1 LKKTFLTL
9 LVIFA
14 LGTQLVSCG
23 GDSGSSSTSSCA
35 ETGLYACQT
44 GATEPLYTYQW
55 ALNAAQSF
63 FASYTPVS
71 DGTTD
76 LNVDAVHKQ
85 GIKGQGVNVLVLDDG
100 VEINHEDLKDNVN
113 PSMTWN
119 FQNNNTDPTP
129 TAINDAH
136 GTNVAGIIAAVQNGI
151 GVMGIA
157 PRVTLGAAGDARK
170 VNTAQEYAAF
180 GGAPW
185 SINAHVIN
193 YSIGRNPSDPL
204 SYTDAKAVGGQPW
217 VNLRSNKGLI
227 VVQSAGNQ
235 YYFAGDGS
243 NDDPIRR
250 CPGVSSVSG
259 ITQIVSCE
267 NPANEIDLLNP
278 MRLSIA
284 AANAKG
290 YRASYSSAG
299 SINWVT
305 GLGGATPSGNYGEAG
320 ETSIS
325 AGILGTA
332 GPTIYSTDITGCTLG
347 YARNYESSGSWQ
359 TQFRLGG
366 SAINVAKNADCN
378 YSHMNGTSAS
388 APTITGV
395 VALMLSANPNLT
407 WRDVRH
413 ILATTSKQMD
423 PDYGGR
429 EGRNKQISLVDYTFT
444 DSTSSALTDGASAT
458 RIDYGWQTNAAGYKF
473 SNWYGF
479 GLADATAAVAKAK
492 ATTTYMSAALTL
504 PAFIPV
510 SAMKNKSFTYSQV
523 TKLGEFTVT
532 GADKVDGMQLRL
544 NAGTK
549 DVGTSDDQDSDD
561 SSSTAS
567 DLCIG
572 SVGIYVQSPSGTV
585 SILAVPYNIYYLTDT
600 QLTTTNDYGLGTYA
614 FYGEAAAGS
623 WQVFTVSGT
632 PRSTCTTAGTS
643 SISVEYRIIPM
654 P

>member
-1 LKKTFLTL
+1 MIKTFLTL
-9 LVIFA
+9 FVIFA

-35 ETGLYACQT
+35 ETGPYACQT

-63 FASYTPVS
+63 FASYTLVS

-85 GIKGQGVNVLVLDDG
+85 GIKGQGVNVLVLDNG

-119 FQNNNTDPTP
+119 FQNNNSDPTP
-129 TAINDAH
+129 SGSSPDAH
-136 GTNVAGIIAAVQNGI
+136 GTNAAGIIAAVQNGI

-185 SINAHVIN
+185 SINAHIIN
-193 YSIGRNPSDPL
+193 FSLAGNPKVPP
-204 SYTDAKAVGGQPW
+204 SYTDAIAVGGQPW
-217 VNLRSNKGLI
+217 TNLRSNKGLI
-227 VVQSAGNQ
+227 VVQSAGNEYIKFRQ
-235 YYFAGDGS
+235 RDCRKVNNA
-243 NDDPIRR
+243 
-250 CPGVSSVSG
+250 
-259 ITQIVSCE
+259 TQIVSCE
-267 NPANEIDLLNP
+267 NPVNETDLLNP

-305 GLGGATPSGNYGEAG
+305 GLGGEYGSTGNYGEVG
-320 ETSIS
+320 S
-325 AGILGTA
+325 AA
-332 GPTIYSTDITGCTLG
+332 NEEGPRIYSTDLMGCERG
-347 YARNYESSGSWQ
+347 YSQNGLSADN
-359 TQFRLGG
+359 TVQFMIGG
-366 SAINVAKNADCN
+366 SPINMEKNPNCN
-378 YSHMNGTSAS
+378 FDQMNGTSAS

-395 VALMLSANPNLT
+395 VALMLSANPNLS

-423 PDYGGR
+423 PDYGSR
-429 EGRNKQISLVDYTFT
+429 DGRNKQINLVDYTFT
-444 DSTSSALTDGASAT
+444 DSTSTALTDGASAT
-458 RIDYGWQTNAAGYKF
+458 RVDYGWQTNAAGYKY

-510 SAMKNKSFTYSQV
+510 PAMENKSFTYGQV

-549 DVGTSDDQDSDD
+549 DAGTSDDQDSDD

-600 QLTTTNDYGLGTYA
+600 QLTTTNEYGLGTYA

-632 PRSTCTTAGTS
+632 PKETCTTAGTS

>member
-1 LKKTFLTL
+1 MIKTFLTL
-9 LVIFA
+9 FVIFA

-35 ETGLYACQT
+35 ETGPYACQT

-63 FASYTPVS
+63 FASYTLVS

-85 GIKGQGVNVLVLDDG
+85 GIKGQGVNVLVLDNG

-119 FQNNNTDPTP
+119 FQNNNSDPTP
-129 TAINDAH
+129 SGSSPDAH
-136 GTNVAGIIAAVQNGI
+136 GTNAAGIIAAVQNGI

-157 PRVTLGAAGDARK
+157 PRVTLGAAGDARIL
-170 VNTAQEYAAF
+170 NTAQEYAAF

-193 YSIGRNPSDPL
+193 FSIGRNPIPPL
-204 SYTDAKAVGGQPW
+204 SYTDAIAVGGQPW
-217 VNLRSNKGLI
+217 TNLRSNKGLI
-227 VVQSAGNQ
+227 VVQSAGNEYIKFRQ
-235 YYFAGDGS
+235 RDCRKV
-243 NDDPIRR
+243 NNT
-250 CPGVSSVSG
+250 
-259 ITQIVSCE
+259 TQIVSCE
-267 NPANEIDLLNP
+267 NPVNETDLLNP

-305 GLGGATPSGNYGEAG
+305 GLGGEYSSTGNYGEVG
-320 ETSIS
+320 S
-325 AGILGTA
+325 AA
-332 GPTIYSTDITGCTLG
+332 NEEGPQIYSTDLMGCERG
-347 YARNYESSGSWQ
+347 YSQNGLSADN
-359 TQFRLGG
+359 TVQFMIGG
-366 SAINVAKNADCN
+366 SPINMEKNPNCN
-378 YSHMNGTSAS
+378 FDQMNGTSAS

-395 VALMLSANPNLT
+395 VALMLSANPNLS

-423 PDYGGR
+423 PDYGSR
-429 EGRNKQISLVDYTFT
+429 DGRNKQINLVDYTFT
-444 DSTSSALTDGASAT
+444 DSTSTALTDGASAT
-458 RIDYGWQTNAAGYKF
+458 RVDYGWQTNAAGYKY

-510 SAMKNKSFTYSQV
+510 PAMENKSFTYGQV

-549 DVGTSDDQDSDD
+549 DAGTSDDQDSDD

-585 SILAVPYNIYYLTDT
+585 SILAVPYNIYYNTDT

-623 WQVFTVSGT
+623 WQVFTVSGK
-632 PRSTCTTAGTS
+632 PKETCTTAGTS

>member
-1 LKKTFLTL
+1 LAEVGLKKNFLTL
-9 LVIFA
+9 PVIFV

-35 ETGLYACQT
+35 ETGPYACQT

-63 FASYTPVS
+63 FASYSLVS

-119 FQNNNTDPTP
+119 FQNNNSDPTP
-129 TAINDAH
+129 SGSSPDAH
-136 GTNVAGIIAAVQNGI
+136 GTNAAGIIAAVQNGI

-157 PRVTLGAAGDARK
+157 PRVTLGAAGDARIL
-170 VNTAQEYAAF
+170 NTAQEYAAF

-193 YSIGRNPSDPL
+193 FSIGRNPIPPL
-204 SYTDAKAVGGQPW
+204 SYTDAIAVGGQPW
-217 VNLRSNKGLI
+217 TNLRSNKGLI
-227 VVQSAGNQ
+227 VVQSAGNEYIKFRQ
-235 YYFAGDGS
+235 RDCRKV
-243 NDDPIRR
+243 NNT
-250 CPGVSSVSG
+250 
-259 ITQIVSCE
+259 TQIVSCE
-267 NPANEIDLLNP
+267 NPVNETDLLNP

-305 GLGGATPSGNYGEAG
+305 GLGGEYSSTGNYGEVG
-320 ETSIS
+320 S
-325 AGILGTA
+325 AA
-332 GPTIYSTDITGCTLG
+332 NEEGPQIYSTDLMGCERG
-347 YARNYESSGSWQ
+347 YSQNGLSADN
-359 TQFRLGG
+359 TVQFMIGG
-366 SAINVAKNADCN
+366 SPINMEKNPNCN
-378 YSHMNGTSAS
+378 FDQMNGTSAS

-395 VALMLSANPNLT
+395 VALMLSANPNLS

-423 PDYGGR
+423 PDYGSR
-429 EGRNKQISLVDYTFT
+429 DGRNKQINLVDYTFT
-444 DSTSSALTDGASAT
+444 DSTSTALTDGASAT
-458 RIDYGWQTNAAGYKF
+458 RVDYGWQTNAAGYKY

-510 SAMKNKSFTYSQV
+510 PAMENKSFTYGQV

-549 DVGTSDDQDSDD
+549 DAGTSDDQDSDD

-572 SVGIYVQSPSGTV
+572 SVGMYVQSPSGTV
-585 SILAVPYNIYYLTDT
+585 SILAVPYNIYYNTDT

>member
-1 LKKTFLTL
+1 MKKNFLTL
-9 LVIFA
+9 PVIFV

-23 GDSGSSSTSSCA
+23 GDGGSSTSSCA
-35 ETGLYACQT
+35 ETGPYACQT

-63 FASYTPVS
+63 FASYSLVS

-129 TAINDAH
+129 TAIDDAH

-185 SINAHVIN
+185 SINAHIIN
-193 YSIGRNPSDPL
+193 FSLGGNPKVPP
-204 SYTDAKAVGGQPW
+204 SYTDAEAVGGQPW
-217 VNLRSNKGLI
+217 TNLRSNKGLI
-227 VVQSAGNQ
+227 VVQSAGNEYIKFRQ
-235 YYFAGDGS
+235 RDCRKV
-243 NDDPIRR
+243 NNT
-250 CPGVSSVSG
+250 
-259 ITQIVSCE
+259 TQIVSCE
-267 NPANEIDLLNP
+267 NPVNETDLLNP

-305 GLGGATPSGNYGEAG
+305 GLGGEGDSTGNYGEVG
-320 ETSIS
+320 S
-325 AGILGTA
+325 AA
-332 GPTIYSTDITGCTLG
+332 NEEGPQIYSTDLMGCERGDSKNGLSAVDT
-347 YARNYESSGSWQ
+347 A
-359 TQFRLGG
+359 QFMIGG
-366 SAINVAKNADCN
+366 SPINMEKNPNCN
-378 YSHMNGTSAS
+378 FDQMNGTSAS

-395 VALMLSANPNLT
+395 VALMLSANPNLS

-423 PDYGGR
+423 PDYGSR
-429 EGRNKQISLVDYTFT
+429 DGRNKQINLVDYTFT
-444 DSTSSALTDGASAT
+444 DSTSTALTDGASAT
-458 RIDYGWQTNAAGYKF
+458 RVDYGWQTNAAGYKY

-510 SAMKNKSFTYSQV
+510 PAMENKSFTYGQV

-549 DVGTSDDQDSDD
+549 DAGTSDDQDSDD

-585 SILAVPYNIYYLTDT
+585 SILAVPYNIYYNTDT
-600 QLTTTNDYGLGTYA
+600 QLTTTNEYGLGTYA

-623 WQVFTVSGT
+623 WQVFTVSGK
-632 PRSTCTTAGTS
+632 PKETCTTAGTS

>member
-1 LKKTFLTL
+1 MFL
-9 LVIFA
+9 V
-14 LGTQLVSCG
+14 GTQLVSCG

-35 ETGLYACQT
+35 ETGPYACQT

-63 FASYTPVS
+63 FASYSLVS

-100 VEINHEDLKDNVN
+100 VEINHEDLKDNIN

-129 TAINDAH
+129 SNPGDAH

-157 PRVTLGAAGDARK
+157 PRVTLGAAGDARIL
-170 VNTAQEYAAF
+170 NTAQEYTAF

-185 SINAHVIN
+185 SINAHIIN
-193 YSIGRNPSDPL
+193 YSIGRNPRDPL
-204 SYTDAKAVGGQPW
+204 SYEDTEAVGGQPW
-217 VNLRSNKGLI
+217 TNLRSNKGLI
-227 VVQSAGNQ
+227 VVQSAGNE
-235 YYFAGDGS
+235 YIYAGKNTED
-243 NDDPIRR
+243 NPLRLCR
-250 CPGVSSVSG
+250 KVNNT
-259 ITQIVSCE
+259 TQIVSCE
-267 NPANEIDLLNP
+267 NPVNETDLLNP

-305 GLGGATPSGNYGEAG
+305 GLGGEYGSTGNYGEAG
-320 ETSIS
+320 S
-325 AGILGTA
+325 AA
-332 GPTIYSTDITGCTLG
+332 NAEGPQIYSTDLMSCERG
-347 YARNYESSGSWQ
+347 YSQNGLSADD
-359 TQFRLGG
+359 TVQFMIGG
-366 SAINVAKNADCN
+366 SPINMEKNPNCN
-378 YSHMNGTSAS
+378 FDQMNGTSAS

-423 PDYGGR
+423 PDYGSR
-429 EGRNKQISLVDYTFT
+429 DGRNKQINLVGYTFT
-444 DSTSSALTDGASAT
+444 DSTSTALTDGASAT
-458 RIDYGWQTNAAGYKF
+458 RIDYGWQTNAAGYKY

-492 ATTTYMSAALTL
+492 ATTNYMSAALTL

-510 SAMKNKSFTYSQV
+510 PAMTNKSFTYGQV

-549 DVGTSDDQDSDD
+549 DAGTSDDQDSDD

-572 SVGIYVQSPSGTV
+572 SAGIYVQSPSGTV
-585 SILAVPYNIYYLTDT
+585 SILAVPYNIYYNTDN
-600 QLTTTNDYGLGTYA
+600 QLTTTDNYGLGTYA

-623 WQVFTVSGT
+623 WQVFTVSGK
-632 PRSTCTTAGTS
+632 PNDTCTTAGTS

>member
-1 LKKTFLTL
+1 MIKTFLTL
-9 LVIFA
+9 FVIFA

-35 ETGLYACQT
+35 ETGPYACQT

-63 FASYTPVS
+63 FASYSLVS

-129 TAINDAH
+129 TAIDDAH

-185 SINAHVIN
+185 SINAHIIN
-193 YSIGRNPSDPL
+193 FSLGGNPKVPP
-204 SYTDAKAVGGQPW
+204 SYTDAIAVGGQPW
-217 VNLRSNKGLI
+217 TNLRSNKGLI
-227 VVQSAGNQ
+227 VVQSAGNEYIKFRQ
-235 YYFAGDGS
+235 RDCRKV
-243 NDDPIRR
+243 NNT
-250 CPGVSSVSG
+250 
-259 ITQIVSCE
+259 TQIVSCE
-267 NPANEIDLLNP
+267 NPVNETDLLNP

-305 GLGGATPSGNYGEAG
+305 GLGGEYSSTGNYGEVG
-320 ETSIS
+320 S
-325 AGILGTA
+325 AA
-332 GPTIYSTDITGCTLG
+332 NEEGPQIYSTDLMGCERGDSKNGLSAVDT
-347 YARNYESSGSWQ
+347 A
-359 TQFRLGG
+359 QFMIGG
-366 SAINVAKNADCN
+366 SPINMEKNPNCN
-378 YSHMNGTSAS
+378 FDQMNGTSAS

-395 VALMLSANPNLT
+395 VALMLSANPNLS

-423 PDYGGR
+423 PDYGSR
-429 EGRNKQISLVDYTFT
+429 DGRNKQINLVDYTFT
-444 DSTSSALTDGASAT
+444 DSTSTALTDGASAT
-458 RIDYGWQTNAAGYKF
+458 RVDYGWQTNAAGYKY

-510 SAMKNKSFTYSQV
+510 PAMENKSFTYGQV

-549 DVGTSDDQDSDD
+549 DAGTSDDQDSDD

-572 SVGIYVQSPSGTV
+572 SVGMYVQSPSGTV
-585 SILAVPYNIYYLTDT
+585 SILAVPYNIYYNTDT
-600 QLTTTNDYGLGTYA
+600 QLTTTNEYGLGTYA

-623 WQVFTVSGT
+623 WQVFTVSGK
-632 PRSTCTTAGTS
+632 PKETCTTAGTS

>member
-1 LKKTFLTL
+1 MKKTILAS

-23 GDSGSSSTSSCA
+23 GDSGSSSTSSCS
-35 ETGLYACQT
+35 ETGPYACQT

-63 FASYTPVS
+63 FASYTLVS

-100 VEINHEDLKDNVN
+100 VEINHEDLKDNIN

-129 TAINDAH
+129 SNPGDAH

-157 PRVTLGAAGDARK
+157 PRVTLGAAGDARIL
-170 VNTAQEYAAF
+170 NTAQEYTAF

-185 SINAHVIN
+185 SINAHIIN
-193 YSIGRNPSDPL
+193 YSIGRNPRDPL
-204 SYTDAKAVGGQPW
+204 SYEDTEAVGGQPW
-217 VNLRSNKGLI
+217 TNLRSNKGLI
-227 VVQSAGNQ
+227 VVQSAGNE
-235 YYFAGDGS
+235 YIYAGKNTED
-243 NDDPIRR
+243 NPLRLCR
-250 CPGVSSVSG
+250 KVNNT
-259 ITQIVSCE
+259 TQIVSCE
-267 NPANEIDLLNP
+267 NPVNETDLLNP

-305 GLGGATPSGNYGEAG
+305 GLGGEYGSTGNYGEAG
-320 ETSIS
+320 S
-325 AGILGTA
+325 AA
-332 GPTIYSTDITGCTLG
+332 NAEGPQIYSTDLMSCERG
-347 YARNYESSGSWQ
+347 YSQNGLSADD
-359 TQFRLGG
+359 TVQFMIGG
-366 SAINVAKNADCN
+366 SPINMEKNPNCN
-378 YSHMNGTSAS
+378 FDQMNGTSSA

-423 PDYGGR
+423 PDYGSR
-429 EGRNKQISLVDYTFT
+429 DGRNKQINLVGYTFT
-444 DSTSSALTDGASAT
+444 DSTSTALTDGASAT
-458 RIDYGWQTNAAGYKF
+458 RIDYGWQTNAAGYKY

-492 ATTTYMSAALTL
+492 ATTNYMSAALTL

-510 SAMKNKSFTYSQV
+510 PAMTNKSFTYGQV

-549 DVGTSDDQDSDD
+549 DAGTSDDQDSDD

-572 SVGIYVQSPSGTV
+572 SAGIYVQSPSGTV
-585 SILAVPYNIYYLTDT
+585 SILAVPYNIYYNTDN
-600 QLTTTNDYGLGTYA
+600 QLTTTDNYGLGTYA

-623 WQVFTVSGT
+623 WQVFTVSGK
-632 PRSTCTTAGTS
+632 PKDTCTTAGTS

>member
-1 LKKTFLTL
+1 LAEDELIKTFLTL
-9 LVIFA
+9 FVIFA

-35 ETGLYACQT
+35 ETGPYACQT

-63 FASYTPVS
+63 FASYSLVS

-85 GIKGQGVNVLVLDDG
+85 GIKGQGVNVLVLDNG

-119 FQNNNTDPTP
+119 FQNNNSDPTP
-129 TAINDAH
+129 SGSSPDAH
-136 GTNVAGIIAAVQNGI
+136 GTNAAGIIAAVQNGI

-157 PRVTLGAAGDARK
+157 PRVTLGAAGDARIL
-170 VNTAQEYAAF
+170 NTAQEYAAF

-193 YSIGRNPSDPL
+193 SSIGRNPIPPL
-204 SYTDAKAVGGQPW
+204 SYTDAIAVGGQPW
-217 VNLRSNKGLI
+217 TNLRSNKGLI
-227 VVQSAGNQ
+227 VVQSAGNEYIKFRQ
-235 YYFAGDGS
+235 RDCRKV
-243 NDDPIRR
+243 NNT
-250 CPGVSSVSG
+250 
-259 ITQIVSCE
+259 TQIVSCE
-267 NPANEIDLLNP
+267 NPVNETDLLNP

-305 GLGGATPSGNYGEAG
+305 GLGGEYSSTGNYGEVG
-320 ETSIS
+320 S
-325 AGILGTA
+325 AA
-332 GPTIYSTDITGCTLG
+332 NEEGPQIYSTDLMGCERG
-347 YARNYESSGSWQ
+347 YSQNGLSADN
-359 TQFRLGG
+359 TVQFMIGG
-366 SAINVAKNADCN
+366 SPINMEKNPNCN
-378 YSHMNGTSAS
+378 FDQMNGTSAS

-395 VALMLSANPNLT
+395 VALMLSANPNLS

-423 PDYGGR
+423 PDYGSR
-429 EGRNKQISLVDYTFT
+429 DGRNKQINLVDYTFT
-444 DSTSSALTDGASAT
+444 DSTSTALTDGASAT
-458 RIDYGWQTNAAGYKF
+458 RVDYGWQTNAAGYKY

-510 SAMKNKSFTYSQV
+510 PAMENKSFTYGQV

-549 DVGTSDDQDSDD
+549 DAGTSDDQDSDD

-572 SVGIYVQSPSGTV
+572 SVGMYVQSPSGTV
-585 SILAVPYNIYYLTDT
+585 SILAVPYNIYYNTDT

-623 WQVFTVSGT
+623 WQVFTVSGK
-632 PRSTCTTAGTS
+632 PKETCTTAGTS

>member
-1 LKKTFLTL
+1 MIKTFLTL
-9 LVIFA
+9 FVIFA

-35 ETGLYACQT
+35 ETGPYACQT

-63 FASYTPVS
+63 FASYSLVS

-85 GIKGQGVNVLVLDDG
+85 GIKGQGVNVLVLDNG

-119 FQNNNTDPTP
+119 FQNNNSDPTP
-129 TAINDAH
+129 SGSSPDAH
-136 GTNVAGIIAAVQNGI
+136 GTNAAGIIAAVQNGI

-157 PRVTLGAAGDARK
+157 PRVTLGAAGDARIL
-170 VNTAQEYAAF
+170 NTAQEYAAF

-193 YSIGRNPSDPL
+193 FSIGRNPIPPL
-204 SYTDAKAVGGQPW
+204 SYTDAIAVGGQPW
-217 VNLRSNKGLI
+217 TNLRSNKGLI
-227 VVQSAGNQ
+227 VVQSAGNEYIKFRQ
-235 YYFAGDGS
+235 RDCRKV
-243 NDDPIRR
+243 NNT
-250 CPGVSSVSG
+250 
-259 ITQIVSCE
+259 TQIVSCE
-267 NPANEIDLLNP
+267 NPVNETDLLNP

-305 GLGGATPSGNYGEAG
+305 GLGGEYSSTGNYGEVG
-320 ETSIS
+320 S
-325 AGILGTA
+325 AA
-332 GPTIYSTDITGCTLG
+332 NEEGPQIYSTDLMGCERG
-347 YARNYESSGSWQ
+347 YSQNGLSADN
-359 TQFRLGG
+359 TVQFMIGG
-366 SAINVAKNADCN
+366 SPINMEKNPNCN
-378 YSHMNGTSAS
+378 FDQMNGTSAS

-395 VALMLSANPNLT
+395 VALMLSANPNLS

-423 PDYGGR
+423 PDYGSR
-429 EGRNKQISLVDYTFT
+429 DGRNKQINLVDYTFT
-444 DSTSSALTDGASAT
+444 DSTSTALTDGASAT
-458 RIDYGWQTNAAGYKF
+458 RVDYGWQTNAAGYKY

-510 SAMKNKSFTYSQV
+510 PAMENKSFTYGQV

-549 DVGTSDDQDSDD
+549 DAGTSDDQDSDD

-585 SILAVPYNIYYLTDT
+585 SILAVPYNIYYNTDT

-623 WQVFTVSGT
+623 WQVFTVSGK
-632 PRSTCTTAGTS
+632 PKETCTTAGTS

>member
-1 LKKTFLTL
+1 MIKTFLTL
-9 LVIFA
+9 FVIFA

-35 ETGLYACQT
+35 ETGPYACQT

-63 FASYTPVS
+63 FASYSLVS

-85 GIKGQGVNVLVLDDG
+85 GIKGQGVNVLVLDNG

-119 FQNNNTDPTP
+119 FQNNNSDPTP
-129 TAINDAH
+129 SGSSPDAH
-136 GTNVAGIIAAVQNGI
+136 GTNAAGIIAAVQNGI

-157 PRVTLGAAGDARK
+157 PRVTLGAAGDARIL
-170 VNTAQEYAAF
+170 NTAQEYAAF

-193 YSIGRNPSDPL
+193 FSIGRNPIPPL
-204 SYTDAKAVGGQPW
+204 SYTDAIAVGGQPW
-217 VNLRSNKGLI
+217 TNLRSNKGLI
-227 VVQSAGNQ
+227 VVQSAGNEYIKFRQ
-235 YYFAGDGS
+235 RDCRKV
-243 NDDPIRR
+243 NNT
-250 CPGVSSVSG
+250 
-259 ITQIVSCE
+259 TQIVSCE
-267 NPANEIDLLNP
+267 NPVNETDLLNP

-305 GLGGATPSGNYGEAG
+305 GLGGEYSSTGNYGEVG
-320 ETSIS
+320 S
-325 AGILGTA
+325 AA
-332 GPTIYSTDITGCTLG
+332 NEEGPQIYSTDLMGCERG
-347 YARNYESSGSWQ
+347 YSQNGLSADN
-359 TQFRLGG
+359 TVQFMIGG
-366 SAINVAKNADCN
+366 SPINMEKNPNCN
-378 YSHMNGTSAS
+378 FDQMNGTSAS

-423 PDYGGR
+423 PDYGSR
-429 EGRNKQISLVDYTFT
+429 DGRNKQINLVDYTFT
-444 DSTSSALTDGASAT
+444 DSTSTALTDGASAT
-458 RIDYGWQTNAAGYKF
+458 RVDYGWQTNAAGYKY

-510 SAMKNKSFTYSQV
+510 PAMENKSFTYGQV

-549 DVGTSDDQDSDD
+549 DAGTSDDQDSDD

-572 SVGIYVQSPSGTV
+572 SVGMYVQSPSGTV
-585 SILAVPYNIYYLTDT
+585 SILAVPYNIYYNTDT

-623 WQVFTVSGT
+623 WQVFTVSGK
-632 PRSTCTTAGTS
+632 PKETCTTAGTS

>member
-1 LKKTFLTL
+1 MIKTFLTL
-9 LVIFA
+9 FVIFA

-35 ETGLYACQT
+35 ETGPYACQT

-63 FASYTPVS
+63 FASYTLVS

-129 TAINDAH
+129 TAIDDAH

-185 SINAHVIN
+185 SINAHIIN
-193 YSIGRNPSDPL
+193 FSLAGNPKVPP
-204 SYTDAKAVGGQPW
+204 SYTDAIAVGGQPW
-217 VNLRSNKGLI
+217 TNLRSNKGLI
-227 VVQSAGNQ
+227 VVQSAGNEYIKFRQ
-235 YYFAGDGS
+235 RDCRKV
-243 NDDPIRR
+243 NNT
-250 CPGVSSVSG
+250 
-259 ITQIVSCE
+259 TQIVSCE
-267 NPANEIDLLNP
+267 NPVNETDLLNP

-305 GLGGATPSGNYGEAG
+305 GLGGEYSSTGNYGEVG
-320 ETSIS
+320 S
-325 AGILGTA
+325 AA
-332 GPTIYSTDITGCTLG
+332 NEEGPQIYSTDLMGCERG
-347 YARNYESSGSWQ
+347 YSQNGLSADN
-359 TQFRLGG
+359 TVQFMIGG
-366 SAINVAKNADCN
+366 SPINMEKNPNCN
-378 YSHMNGTSAS
+378 FDQMNGTSAS

-395 VALMLSANPNLT
+395 VALMLSANPNLS

-423 PDYGGR
+423 PDYGSR
-429 EGRNKQISLVDYTFT
+429 DGRNKQINLVDYTFT
-444 DSTSSALTDGASAT
+444 DSTSTALTDGASAT
-458 RIDYGWQTNAAGYKF
+458 RVDYGWQTNAAGYKY

-510 SAMKNKSFTYSQV
+510 PAMENKSFTYGQV

-549 DVGTSDDQDSDD
+549 DAGTSDDQDSDD

-600 QLTTTNDYGLGTYA
+600 QLTTTNEYGLGTYA

>member
-1 LKKTFLTL
+1 MKKNFLTL
-9 LVIFA
+9 PVIFV

-35 ETGLYACQT
+35 ETGPYACQT

-63 FASYTPVS
+63 FASYSLVS

-119 FQNNNTDPTP
+119 FQNNNSDPTP
-129 TAINDAH
+129 SGSSPDAH
-136 GTNVAGIIAAVQNGI
+136 GTNAAGIIAAVQNGI

-157 PRVTLGAAGDARK
+157 PRVTLGAAGDARIL
-170 VNTAQEYAAF
+170 NTAQEYAAF

-193 YSIGRNPSDPL
+193 FSIGRNPIPPL
-204 SYTDAKAVGGQPW
+204 SYTDAIAVGGQPW
-217 VNLRSNKGLI
+217 TNLRSNKGLI
-227 VVQSAGNQ
+227 VVQSAGNEYIKFRQ
-235 YYFAGDGS
+235 RDCRKV
-243 NDDPIRR
+243 NNT
-250 CPGVSSVSG
+250 
-259 ITQIVSCE
+259 TQIVSCE
-267 NPANEIDLLNP
+267 NPVNETDLLNP

-305 GLGGATPSGNYGEAG
+305 GLGGEYSSTGNYGEVG
-320 ETSIS
+320 S
-325 AGILGTA
+325 AA
-332 GPTIYSTDITGCTLG
+332 NEEGPQIYSTDLMGCERG
-347 YARNYESSGSWQ
+347 YSQNGLSADN
-359 TQFRLGG
+359 TVQFMIGG
-366 SAINVAKNADCN
+366 SPINMEKNPNCN
-378 YSHMNGTSAS
+378 FDQMNGTSAS

-395 VALMLSANPNLT
+395 VALMLSANPNLS

-423 PDYGGR
+423 PDYGSR
-429 EGRNKQISLVDYTFT
+429 DGRNKQINLVDYTFT
-444 DSTSSALTDGASAT
+444 DSTSTALTDGASAT
-458 RIDYGWQTNAAGYKF
+458 RVDYGWQTNAAGYKY

-510 SAMKNKSFTYSQV
+510 PAMENKSFTYGQV

-549 DVGTSDDQDSDD
+549 DAGTSDDQDSDD

-572 SVGIYVQSPSGTV
+572 SVGMYVQSPSGTV
-585 SILAVPYNIYYLTDT
+585 SILAVPYNIYYNTDT

>member
-1 LKKTFLTL
+1 MIKTFLTL
-9 LVIFA
+9 FVIFA

-35 ETGLYACQT
+35 ETGPYACQT

-63 FASYTPVS
+63 FASYTLVS

-76 LNVDAVHKQ
+76 LNVEAVHKQ
-85 GIKGQGVNVLVLDDG
+85 GIKGQGVNVLVLDNG

-119 FQNNNTDPTP
+119 FQNNNSDPTP
-129 TAINDAH
+129 SGSSPDAH
-136 GTNVAGIIAAVQNGI
+136 GTNAAGIIAAVQNGI

-157 PRVTLGAAGDARK
+157 PRVTLGAAGDARIL
-170 VNTAQEYAAF
+170 NTAQEYAAF

-193 YSIGRNPSDPL
+193 SSIGRNPIPPL
-204 SYTDAKAVGGQPW
+204 SYTDAIAVGGQPW
-217 VNLRSNKGLI
+217 TNLRSNKGLI
-227 VVQSAGNQ
+227 VVQSAGNEYIKFRQ
-235 YYFAGDGS
+235 RDCRKV
-243 NDDPIRR
+243 NNT
-250 CPGVSSVSG
+250 
-259 ITQIVSCE
+259 TQIVSCE
-267 NPANEIDLLNP
+267 NPVNETDLLNP

-305 GLGGATPSGNYGEAG
+305 GLGGEYSSTGNYGEVG
-320 ETSIS
+320 S
-325 AGILGTA
+325 AA
-332 GPTIYSTDITGCTLG
+332 NEEGPQIYSTDLMGCERG
-347 YARNYESSGSWQ
+347 YSQNGLSADN
-359 TQFRLGG
+359 TVQFMIGG
-366 SAINVAKNADCN
+366 SPINMEKNPNCN
-378 YSHMNGTSAS
+378 FDQMNGTSAS

-395 VALMLSANPNLT
+395 VALMLSANPNLS

-423 PDYGGR
+423 PDYGSR
-429 EGRNKQISLVDYTFT
+429 DGRNKQINLVDYTFT
-444 DSTSSALTDGASAT
+444 DSTSTALTDGASAT
-458 RIDYGWQTNAAGYKF
+458 RVDYGWQTNAAGYKY

-510 SAMKNKSFTYSQV
+510 PAMENKSFTYGQV

-549 DVGTSDDQDSDD
+549 DAGTSDDQDSDD

-585 SILAVPYNIYYLTDT
+585 SILAVPYNIYYNTDT

-623 WQVFTVSGT
+623 WQVFTVSGK
-632 PRSTCTTAGTS
+632 PKETCTTAGTS

>member
-1 LKKTFLTL
+1 MIKTFLTL
-9 LVIFA
+9 FVIFA

-35 ETGLYACQT
+35 ETGPYACQT

-63 FASYTPVS
+63 FASYSLVS

-85 GIKGQGVNVLVLDDG
+85 GIKGQGVNVLVLDNG

-119 FQNNNTDPTP
+119 FQNNNSDPTP
-129 TAINDAH
+129 SGSSPDAH
-136 GTNVAGIIAAVQNGI
+136 GTNAAGIIAAVQNGI

-157 PRVTLGAAGDARK
+157 PRVTLGAAGDARIL
-170 VNTAQEYAAF
+170 NTAQEYAAF

-193 YSIGRNPSDPL
+193 SSIGRNPIPPL
-204 SYTDAKAVGGQPW
+204 SYTDAIAVGGQPW
-217 VNLRSNKGLI
+217 TNLRSNKGLI
-227 VVQSAGNQ
+227 VVQSAGNEYIKFRQ
-235 YYFAGDGS
+235 RDCRKV
-243 NDDPIRR
+243 NNT
-250 CPGVSSVSG
+250 
-259 ITQIVSCE
+259 TQIVSCE
-267 NPANEIDLLNP
+267 NPVNETDLLNP

-305 GLGGATPSGNYGEAG
+305 GLGGEYSSTGNYGEVG
-320 ETSIS
+320 S
-325 AGILGTA
+325 AA
-332 GPTIYSTDITGCTLG
+332 NEEGPQIYSTDLMGCERG
-347 YARNYESSGSWQ
+347 YSQNGLSADN
-359 TQFRLGG
+359 TVQFMIGG
-366 SAINVAKNADCN
+366 SPINMEKNPNCN
-378 YSHMNGTSAS
+378 FDQMNGTSAS

-423 PDYGGR
+423 PDYGSR
-429 EGRNKQISLVDYTFT
+429 DGRNKQINLVDYTFT
-444 DSTSSALTDGASAT
+444 DSTSTALTDGASAT
-458 RIDYGWQTNAAGYKF
+458 RVDYGWQTNAAGYKY

-510 SAMKNKSFTYSQV
+510 PAMENKSFTYGQV

-549 DVGTSDDQDSDD
+549 DAGTSDDQDSDD

-585 SILAVPYNIYYLTDT
+585 SILAVPYNIYYNTDT

-623 WQVFTVSGT
+623 WQVFTVSGK
-632 PRSTCTTAGTS
+632 PKETCTTAGTS

>member
-1 LKKTFLTL
+1 MIKTFLTL
-9 LVIFA
+9 FVIFA

-35 ETGLYACQT
+35 ETGPYACQT

-63 FASYTPVS
+63 FASYSLVS

-129 TAINDAH
+129 TAIDDAH

-185 SINAHVIN
+185 SINAHIIN
-193 YSIGRNPSDPL
+193 FSLGGNPKVPP
-204 SYTDAKAVGGQPW
+204 SYTDAIAVGGQPW
-217 VNLRSNKGLI
+217 TNLRSNKGLI
-227 VVQSAGNQ
+227 VVQSAGNEYIKFRQ
-235 YYFAGDGS
+235 RDCRKV
-243 NDDPIRR
+243 NNT
-250 CPGVSSVSG
+250 
-259 ITQIVSCE
+259 TQIVSCE
-267 NPANEIDLLNP
+267 NPVNETDLLNP

-305 GLGGATPSGNYGEAG
+305 GLGGEYSSTGNYGEVG
-320 ETSIS
+320 S
-325 AGILGTA
+325 AA
-332 GPTIYSTDITGCTLG
+332 NEEGPQIYSTDLMGCERGDSKNGLSAVDT
-347 YARNYESSGSWQ
+347 A
-359 TQFRLGG
+359 QFMIGG
-366 SAINVAKNADCN
+366 SPINMEKNPNCN
-378 YSHMNGTSAS
+378 FDQMNGTSAS

-395 VALMLSANPNLT
+395 VALMLSANPNLS

-423 PDYGGR
+423 PDYGSR
-429 EGRNKQISLVDYTFT
+429 DGRNKQINLVDYTFT
-444 DSTSSALTDGASAT
+444 DSTSTALTDGASAT
-458 RIDYGWQTNAAGYKF
+458 RVDYGWQTNAAGYKY

-510 SAMKNKSFTYSQV
+510 PAMENKSFTYGQV

-549 DVGTSDDQDSDD
+549 DAGTSDDQDSDD

-585 SILAVPYNIYYLTDT
+585 SILAVPYNIYYNTDT

-623 WQVFTVSGT
+623 WQVFTVSGK
-632 PRSTCTTAGTS
+632 PKETCTTAGTS

>member
-1 LKKTFLTL
+1 MIKTFLTL
-9 LVIFA
+9 FVIFA

-35 ETGLYACQT
+35 ETGPYACQT

-63 FASYTPVS
+63 FASYSLVS

-85 GIKGQGVNVLVLDDG
+85 GIKGQGVNVLVLDNG

-119 FQNNNTDPTP
+119 FQNNNSDPTP
-129 TAINDAH
+129 SGSSPDAH
-136 GTNVAGIIAAVQNGI
+136 GTNAAGIIAAVQNGI

-157 PRVTLGAAGDARK
+157 PRVTLGAAGDARIL
-170 VNTAQEYAAF
+170 NTAQEYAAF

-193 YSIGRNPSDPL
+193 SSIGRNPIPPL
-204 SYTDAKAVGGQPW
+204 SYTDAIAVGGQPW
-217 VNLRSNKGLI
+217 TNLRSNKGLI
-227 VVQSAGNQ
+227 VVQSAGNEYIKFRQ
-235 YYFAGDGS
+235 RDCRKV
-243 NDDPIRR
+243 NNT
-250 CPGVSSVSG
+250 
-259 ITQIVSCE
+259 TQIVSCE
-267 NPANEIDLLNP
+267 NPVNETDLLNP

-305 GLGGATPSGNYGEAG
+305 GLGGEYSSTGNYGEVG
-320 ETSIS
+320 S
-325 AGILGTA
+325 AA
-332 GPTIYSTDITGCTLG
+332 NEEGPQIYSTDLMGCERG
-347 YARNYESSGSWQ
+347 YSQNGLSADN
-359 TQFRLGG
+359 TVQFMIGG
-366 SAINVAKNADCN
+366 SPINMEKNPNCN
-378 YSHMNGTSAS
+378 FDQMNGTSAS

-395 VALMLSANPNLT
+395 VALMLSANPNLS

-423 PDYGGR
+423 PDYGSR
-429 EGRNKQISLVDYTFT
+429 DGRNKQINLVDYTFT
-444 DSTSSALTDGASAT
+444 DSTSTALTDGASAT
-458 RIDYGWQTNAAGYKF
+458 RVDYGWQTNAAGYKY

-510 SAMKNKSFTYSQV
+510 PAMENKSFTYGQV

-549 DVGTSDDQDSDD
+549 DAGTSDDQDSDD

-572 SVGIYVQSPSGTV
+572 SVGMYVQSPSGTV
-585 SILAVPYNIYYLTDT
+585 SILAVPYNIYYNTDT

-623 WQVFTVSGT
+623 WQVFTVSGK
-632 PRSTCTTAGTS
+632 PKETCTTAGTS

>member
-1 LKKTFLTL
+1 MIKTFLTL
-9 LVIFA
+9 FVIFA

-35 ETGLYACQT
+35 ETGPYACQT

-63 FASYTPVS
+63 FASYTLVS

-76 LNVDAVHKQ
+76 LNVEAVHKQ

-129 TAINDAH
+129 TAIDDAH

-157 PRVTLGAAGDARK
+157 PRVTLGAAGDARIL
-170 VNTAQEYAAF
+170 NTAQEYAAF

-193 YSIGRNPSDPL
+193 SSIGRNPIPPL
-204 SYTDAKAVGGQPW
+204 SYTDAIAVGGQPW
-217 VNLRSNKGLI
+217 TNLRSNKGLI
-227 VVQSAGNQ
+227 VVQSAGNEYIKFRQ
-235 YYFAGDGS
+235 RDCRKV
-243 NDDPIRR
+243 NNT
-250 CPGVSSVSG
+250 
-259 ITQIVSCE
+259 TQIVSCE
-267 NPANEIDLLNP
+267 NPVNETDLLNP

-305 GLGGATPSGNYGEAG
+305 GLGGEYSSTGNYGEVG
-320 ETSIS
+320 S
-325 AGILGTA
+325 AA
-332 GPTIYSTDITGCTLG
+332 NEEGPQIYSTDLMGCERG
-347 YARNYESSGSWQ
+347 YSQNGLSADN
-359 TQFRLGG
+359 TVQFMIGG
-366 SAINVAKNADCN
+366 SPINMEKNPNCN
-378 YSHMNGTSAS
+378 FDQMNGTSAS

-395 VALMLSANPNLT
+395 VALMLSANPNLS

-423 PDYGGR
+423 PDYGSR
-429 EGRNKQISLVDYTFT
+429 DGRNKQINLVDYTFT
-444 DSTSSALTDGASAT
+444 DSTSTALTDGASAT
-458 RIDYGWQTNAAGYKF
+458 RVDYGWQTNAAGYKY

-510 SAMKNKSFTYSQV
+510 PAMENKSFTYGQV

-549 DVGTSDDQDSDD
+549 DAGTSDDQDSDD

-572 SVGIYVQSPSGTV
+572 SVGMYVQSPSGTV
-585 SILAVPYNIYYLTDT
+585 SILAVPYNIYYNTDT

-623 WQVFTVSGT
+623 WQVFTVSGK
-632 PRSTCTTAGTS
+632 PKETCTTAGTS

>member
-1 LKKTFLTL
+1 MIKTFLTL
-9 LVIFA
+9 FVIFA

-35 ETGLYACQT
+35 ETGPYACQT

-63 FASYTPVS
+63 FASYTLVS

-76 LNVDAVHKQ
+76 LNVEAVHKQ

-129 TAINDAH
+129 TAIDDAH

-157 PRVTLGAAGDARK
+157 PRVTLGAAGDARIL
-170 VNTAQEYAAF
+170 NTAQEYAAF

-193 YSIGRNPSDPL
+193 SSIGRNPIPPL
-204 SYTDAKAVGGQPW
+204 SYTDAIAVGGQPW
-217 VNLRSNKGLI
+217 TNLRSNKGLI
-227 VVQSAGNQ
+227 VVQSAGNEYIKFRQ
-235 YYFAGDGS
+235 RDCRKV
-243 NDDPIRR
+243 NNT
-250 CPGVSSVSG
+250 
-259 ITQIVSCE
+259 TQIVSCE
-267 NPANEIDLLNP
+267 NPVNETDLLNP

-305 GLGGATPSGNYGEAG
+305 GLGGEYGSTGNYGEVG
-320 ETSIS
+320 S
-325 AGILGTA
+325 AA
-332 GPTIYSTDITGCTLG
+332 NEEGPRIYSTDLMGCERG
-347 YARNYESSGSWQ
+347 YSQNGLSADN
-359 TQFRLGG
+359 TVQFMIGG
-366 SAINVAKNADCN
+366 SPINMEKNPNCN
-378 YSHMNGTSAS
+378 FDQMNGTSAS

-395 VALMLSANPNLT
+395 VALMLSANPNLS

-423 PDYGGR
+423 PDYGSR
-429 EGRNKQISLVDYTFT
+429 DGRNKQINLVDYTFT
-444 DSTSSALTDGASAT
+444 DSTSTALTDGASAT
-458 RIDYGWQTNAAGYKF
+458 RVDYGWQTNAAGYKY

-510 SAMKNKSFTYSQV
+510 PAMENKSFTYGQV

-549 DVGTSDDQDSDD
+549 DAGTSDDQDSDD

-572 SVGIYVQSPSGTV
+572 SVGMYVQSPSGTV
-585 SILAVPYNIYYLTDT
+585 SILAVPYNIYYNTDT

-623 WQVFTVSGT
+623 WQVFTVSGK
-632 PRSTCTTAGTS
+632 PKETCTTAGTS

>member
-76 LNVDAVHKQ
+76 LNVDTVHKQ

-129 TAINDAH
+129 SNPQDAH

-151 GVMGIA
+151 GVMGVA
-157 PRVTLGAAGDARK
+157 PRVTLGAAGKMDKELNA
-170 VNTAQEYAAF
+170 AQQYAAF

-185 SINAHVIN
+185 SINAHIIN
-193 YSIGRNPSDPL
+193 YSLGDNPKKPV
-204 SYTDAKAVGGQPW
+204 SYENAEAVGGQPW
-217 VNLRSNKGLI
+217 TNLRSNKGLI
-227 VVQSAGNQ
+227 VVQSAGNE
-235 YYFAGDGS
+235 YIYVDDEDGT
-243 NDDPIRR
+243 PVRT
-250 CPGVSSVSG
+250 CPKVNTT
-259 ITQIVSCE
+259 TQIVSCE
-267 NPANEIDLLNP
+267 NPANDTDLLNP

-305 GLGGATPSGNYGEAG
+305 GLGGEYVSTGNYGEAG
-320 ETSIS
+320 S
-325 AGILGTA
+325 AA
-332 GPTIYSTDITGCTLG
+332 NAEGPQIYSTDLMGCDRG
-347 YARNYESSGSWQ
+347 YSMNGLSAVDKV
-359 TQFRLGG
+359 QFMIGG
-366 SAINVAKNADCN
+366 SPINMEKNPNCN
-378 YSHMNGTSAS
+378 FDQMNGTSSS

-413 ILATTSKQMD
+413 ILATTSKQID
-423 PDYGGR
+423 PGYGSR
-429 EGRNKQISLVDYTFT
+429 DGRNKQISLADYTFT
-444 DSTSSALTDGASAT
+444 DSTSTALTDGASAT
-458 RIDYGWQTNAAGYKF
+458 RIDYGWQINAAGYKY

-492 ATTTYMSAALTL
+492 ATTNYMSAALTL

-510 SAMKNKSFTYSQV
+510 PAMKNKSFTYGQV

-532 GADKVDGMQLRL
+532 GADKVDGIQLRL

-549 DVGTSDDQDSDD
+549 DAGTSDDQDSDD

-585 SILAVPYNIYYLTDT
+585 SILAVPYNIYYYTDI

-632 PRSTCTTAGTS
+632 PKATCTTAGSS

>member
-1 LKKTFLTL
+1 M
-9 LVIFA
+9 
-14 LGTQLVSCG
+14 
-23 GDSGSSSTSSCA
+23 
-35 ETGLYACQT
+35 
-44 GATEPLYTYQW
+44 
-55 ALNAAQSF
+55 
-63 FASYTPVS
+63 
-71 DGTTD
+71 
-76 LNVDAVHKQ
+76 HKQ
-85 GIKGQGVNVLVLDDG
+85 GIKGQGVNVLVLDNG

-119 FQNNNTDPTP
+119 FQNNNSDPTP
-129 TAINDAH
+129 SGSSPDAH
-136 GTNVAGIIAAVQNGI
+136 GTNAAGIIAAVQNGI

-185 SINAHVIN
+185 SINAHIIN
-193 YSIGRNPSDPL
+193 FSLGGNPKVPP
-204 SYTDAKAVGGQPW
+204 SYTDAEAVGGQPW
-217 VNLRSNKGLI
+217 TNLRSNKGLI
-227 VVQSAGNQ
+227 VVQSAGNEYIKFRQ
-235 YYFAGDGS
+235 RDCRKV
-243 NDDPIRR
+243 NNT
-250 CPGVSSVSG
+250 
-259 ITQIVSCE
+259 TQIVSCE
-267 NPANEIDLLNP
+267 NPVNETDLLNP

-305 GLGGATPSGNYGEAG
+305 GLGGECDSTGNYGEAG
-320 ETSIS
+320 S
-325 AGILGTA
+325 AA
-332 GPTIYSTDITGCTLG
+332 NEEGPQIYSTDLMGCERGDSKNGLSAVDT
-347 YARNYESSGSWQ
+347 A
-359 TQFRLGG
+359 QFMIGG
-366 SAINVAKNADCN
+366 SPINMEKNPNCN
-378 YSHMNGTSAS
+378 FDQMNGTSAS

-395 VALMLSANPNLT
+395 VALMLSANPNLS

-423 PDYGGR
+423 PDYGSR
-429 EGRNKQISLVDYTFT
+429 DGRNKQINLVDYTFT
-444 DSTSSALTDGASAT
+444 DSTSTALTDGASAT
-458 RIDYGWQTNAAGYKF
+458 RVDYGWQTNAAGYKY

-510 SAMKNKSFTYSQV
+510 PAMENKSFTYGQV

-549 DVGTSDDQDSDD
+549 DAGTSDDQDSDD

-585 SILAVPYNIYYLTDT
+585 SILAVPYNIYYNTDT

-623 WQVFTVSGT
+623 WQVFTVSGK
-632 PRSTCTTAGTS
+632 PKETCTTAGTS

>member
-1 LKKTFLTL
+1 MIKTFLTL
-9 LVIFA
+9 FVIFA

-35 ETGLYACQT
+35 ETGPYACQT

-63 FASYTPVS
+63 FASYTLVS

-85 GIKGQGVNVLVLDDG
+85 GIKGQGVNVLVLDNG

-119 FQNNNTDPTP
+119 FQNNNSDPTP
-129 TAINDAH
+129 SGSSPDAH
-136 GTNVAGIIAAVQNGI
+136 GTNAAGIIAAVQNGI

-157 PRVTLGAAGDARK
+157 PRVTLGAAGDARIL
-170 VNTAQEYAAF
+170 NTAQEYAAF

-193 YSIGRNPSDPL
+193 SSIGRNPIPPL
-204 SYTDAKAVGGQPW
+204 SYTDAIAVGGQPW
-217 VNLRSNKGLI
+217 TNLRSNKGLI
-227 VVQSAGNQ
+227 VVQSAGNEYIKFRQ
-235 YYFAGDGS
+235 RDCRKV
-243 NDDPIRR
+243 NNT
-250 CPGVSSVSG
+250 
-259 ITQIVSCE
+259 TQIVSCE
-267 NPANEIDLLNP
+267 NPVNETDLLNP

-305 GLGGATPSGNYGEAG
+305 GLGGEYSSTGNYGEVG
-320 ETSIS
+320 S
-325 AGILGTA
+325 AA
-332 GPTIYSTDITGCTLG
+332 NEEGPQIYSTDLMGCERG
-347 YARNYESSGSWQ
+347 YSQNGLSADN
-359 TQFRLGG
+359 TVQFMIGG
-366 SAINVAKNADCN
+366 SPINMEKNPNCN
-378 YSHMNGTSAS
+378 FDQMNGTSAS

-395 VALMLSANPNLT
+395 VALMLSANPNLS

-423 PDYGGR
+423 PDYGSR
-429 EGRNKQISLVDYTFT
+429 DGRNKQINLVDYTFT
-444 DSTSSALTDGASAT
+444 DSTSTALTDGASAT
-458 RIDYGWQTNAAGYKF
+458 RVDYGWQTNAAGYKY

-510 SAMKNKSFTYSQV
+510 PAMENKSFTYGQV

-549 DVGTSDDQDSDD
+549 DAGTSDDQDSDD

-572 SVGIYVQSPSGTV
+572 SVGMYVQSPSGTV
-585 SILAVPYNIYYLTDT
+585 SILAVPYNIYYNTDT

-623 WQVFTVSGT
+623 WQVFTVSGK
-632 PRSTCTTAGTS
+632 PKETCTTAGTS

>member
-1 LKKTFLTL
+1 MKKNFLTL
-9 LVIFA
+9 PVIFV

-23 GDSGSSSTSSCA
+23 GDGGSSTSSCA
-35 ETGLYACQT
+35 ETGPYACQT

-63 FASYTPVS
+63 FASYSLVS

-129 TAINDAH
+129 TAIDDAH

-185 SINAHVIN
+185 SINAHIIN
-193 YSIGRNPSDPL
+193 FSLGGNPKVPP
-204 SYTDAKAVGGQPW
+204 SYTDAIAVGGQPW
-217 VNLRSNKGLI
+217 TNLRSNKGLI
-227 VVQSAGNQ
+227 VVQSAGNEYIKFRQ
-235 YYFAGDGS
+235 RDCRKVS
-243 NDDPIRR
+243 NT
-250 CPGVSSVSG
+250 
-259 ITQIVSCE
+259 TQIVSCE
-267 NPANEIDLLNP
+267 NPVNETDLLNP

-305 GLGGATPSGNYGEAG
+305 GLGGEYSSTGNYGEVG
-320 ETSIS
+320 S
-325 AGILGTA
+325 AA
-332 GPTIYSTDITGCTLG
+332 NEEGPQIYSTDLMGCERGDSKNGLSAVDT
-347 YARNYESSGSWQ
+347 A
-359 TQFRLGG
+359 QFMIGG
-366 SAINVAKNADCN
+366 SPINMEKNPNCN
-378 YSHMNGTSAS
+378 FDQMNGTSAS

-395 VALMLSANPNLT
+395 VALMLSANPNLS

-423 PDYGGR
+423 PDYGSR
-429 EGRNKQISLVDYTFT
+429 DGRNKQINLVDYTFT
-444 DSTSSALTDGASAT
+444 DSTSTALTDGASAT
-458 RIDYGWQTNAAGYKF
+458 RVDYGWQTNAAGYKY

-510 SAMKNKSFTYSQV
+510 PAMENKSFTYGQV

-549 DVGTSDDQDSDD
+549 DAGTSDDQDSDD

-585 SILAVPYNIYYLTDT
+585 SILAVPYNIYYNTDT
-600 QLTTTNDYGLGTYA
+600 QLTTTNEYGLGTYA

-623 WQVFTVSGT
+623 WQVFTVSGK
-632 PRSTCTTAGTS
+632 PKETCTTAGTS

>member
-1 LKKTFLTL
+1 MIKTFLTL
-9 LVIFA
+9 FVIFA

-35 ETGLYACQT
+35 ETGPYACQT

-63 FASYTPVS
+63 FACYTLVS

-76 LNVDAVHKQ
+76 LNVEAVHKQ

-129 TAINDAH
+129 TAIDDAH

-185 SINAHVIN
+185 SINAHIIN
-193 YSIGRNPSDPL
+193 FSLAGNPKVPP
-204 SYTDAKAVGGQPW
+204 SYTDAIAVGGQPW
-217 VNLRSNKGLI
+217 TNLRSNKGLI
-227 VVQSAGNQ
+227 VVQSAGNEYIKFRQ
-235 YYFAGDGS
+235 RDCRKV
-243 NDDPIRR
+243 NNT
-250 CPGVSSVSG
+250 
-259 ITQIVSCE
+259 TQIVSCE
-267 NPANEIDLLNP
+267 NPVNETDLLNP

-305 GLGGATPSGNYGEAG
+305 GLGGEYSSTGNYGEVG
-320 ETSIS
+320 S
-325 AGILGTA
+325 AA
-332 GPTIYSTDITGCTLG
+332 NEEGPQIYSTDLMGCERG
-347 YARNYESSGSWQ
+347 YSQNGLSADN
-359 TQFRLGG
+359 TVQFMIGG
-366 SAINVAKNADCN
+366 SPINMEKNPNCN
-378 YSHMNGTSAS
+378 FDQMNGTSAS

-395 VALMLSANPNLT
+395 VALMLSANPNLS

-423 PDYGGR
+423 PDYGSR
-429 EGRNKQISLVDYTFT
+429 DGRNKQINLVDYTFT
-444 DSTSSALTDGASAT
+444 DSTSTALTDGASAT
-458 RIDYGWQTNAAGYKF
+458 RVDYGWQTNAAGYKY

-510 SAMKNKSFTYSQV
+510 PAMENKSFTYGQV

-549 DVGTSDDQDSDD
+549 DAGTSDDQDSDD

-572 SVGIYVQSPSGTV
+572 SVGMYVQSPSGTV
-585 SILAVPYNIYYLTDT
+585 SILAVPYNIYYNTDT

-623 WQVFTVSGT
+623 WQVFTVSGK
-632 PRSTCTTAGTS
+632 PKETCTTAGTS

>member
-1 LKKTFLTL
+1 MIKTFLTL
-9 LVIFA
+9 FVIFA

-35 ETGLYACQT
+35 ETGPYACQT

-63 FASYTPVS
+63 FASYSLVS

-85 GIKGQGVNVLVLDDG
+85 GIKGQGVNVLVLDNG

-119 FQNNNTDPTP
+119 FQNNNSDPTP
-129 TAINDAH
+129 SGSSPDAH
-136 GTNVAGIIAAVQNGI
+136 GTNAAGIIAAVQNGI

-157 PRVTLGAAGDARK
+157 PRVTLGAAGDARIL
-170 VNTAQEYAAF
+170 NTAQEYAAF

-193 YSIGRNPSDPL
+193 SSIGRNPIPPL
-204 SYTDAKAVGGQPW
+204 SYTDAIAVGGQPW
-217 VNLRSNKGLI
+217 TNLRSNKGLI
-227 VVQSAGNQ
+227 VVQSAGNEYIKFRQ
-235 YYFAGDGS
+235 RDCRKV
-243 NDDPIRR
+243 NNT
-250 CPGVSSVSG
+250 
-259 ITQIVSCE
+259 TQIVSCE
-267 NPANEIDLLNP
+267 NPVNETDLLNP

-305 GLGGATPSGNYGEAG
+305 GLGGEYSSTGNYGEVG
-320 ETSIS
+320 S
-325 AGILGTA
+325 AA
-332 GPTIYSTDITGCTLG
+332 NEEGPQIYSTDLMGCERG
-347 YARNYESSGSWQ
+347 YSQNGLSADN
-359 TQFRLGG
+359 TVQFMIGG
-366 SAINVAKNADCN
+366 SPINMEKNPNCN
-378 YSHMNGTSAS
+378 FDQMNGTSAS

-395 VALMLSANPNLT
+395 VALMLSANPNLS

-423 PDYGGR
+423 PDYGSR
-429 EGRNKQISLVDYTFT
+429 EGRNKQISLADYTFT
-444 DSTSSALTDGASAT
+444 DSTSTALTDGASAT
-458 RIDYGWQTNAAGYKF
+458 RVDYGWQTNAAGYKY

-510 SAMKNKSFTYSQV
+510 PAMENKSFTYGQV

-549 DVGTSDDQDSDD
+549 DAGTSDDQDSDD

-585 SILAVPYNIYYLTDT
+585 SILAVPYNIYYNTDT

-623 WQVFTVSGT
+623 WQVFTVSGK
-632 PRSTCTTAGTS
+632 PKETCTTAGTS

>member
-1 LKKTFLTL
+1 MIKTFLTL
-9 LVIFA
+9 FVIFA

-35 ETGLYACQT
+35 ETGPYACQT

-63 FASYTPVS
+63 FASYSLVS

-129 TAINDAH
+129 TAIDDAH

-185 SINAHVIN
+185 SINAHIIN
-193 YSIGRNPSDPL
+193 FSLAGNPKVPP
-204 SYTDAKAVGGQPW
+204 SYTDAIAVGGQPW
-217 VNLRSNKGLI
+217 TNLRSNKGLI
-227 VVQSAGNQ
+227 VVQSAGNEYIKFRQ
-235 YYFAGDGS
+235 RDCRKVS
-243 NDDPIRR
+243 NT
-250 CPGVSSVSG
+250 
-259 ITQIVSCE
+259 TQIVSCE
-267 NPANEIDLLNP
+267 NPVNETDLLNP

-305 GLGGATPSGNYGEAG
+305 GLGGEYSSTGNYGEVG
-320 ETSIS
+320 S
-325 AGILGTA
+325 AA
-332 GPTIYSTDITGCTLG
+332 NEEGPQIYSTDLMGCERG
-347 YARNYESSGSWQ
+347 YSQNGLSADN
-359 TQFRLGG
+359 TVQFMIGG
-366 SAINVAKNADCN
+366 SPINMEKNPNCN
-378 YSHMNGTSAS
+378 FDQMNGTSAS

-395 VALMLSANPNLT
+395 VALMLSANPNLS

-423 PDYGGR
+423 PDYGSR
-429 EGRNKQISLVDYTFT
+429 DGRNKQINLVDYTFT
-444 DSTSSALTDGASAT
+444 DSTSTALTDGASAT
-458 RIDYGWQTNAAGYKF
+458 RVDYGWQTNAAGYKY

-510 SAMKNKSFTYSQV
+510 PAMENKSFTYGQV

-549 DVGTSDDQDSDD
+549 DAGTSDDQDSDD

-585 SILAVPYNIYYLTDT
+585 SILAVPYNIYYNTDT
-600 QLTTTNDYGLGTYA
+600 QLTTTNEYGLGTYA

>member
-1 LKKTFLTL
+1 MIKTFLTL
-9 LVIFA
+9 FVIFA

-35 ETGLYACQT
+35 ETGPYACQT

-63 FASYTPVS
+63 FASYTLVS

-76 LNVDAVHKQ
+76 LNVEAVHKQ

-129 TAINDAH
+129 TAIDDAH

-185 SINAHVIN
+185 SINAHIIN
-193 YSIGRNPSDPL
+193 FSLGGNPKVPP
-204 SYTDAKAVGGQPW
+204 SYTDAIAVGGQPW
-217 VNLRSNKGLI
+217 TNLRSNKGLI
-227 VVQSAGNQ
+227 VVQSAGNEYIKFRQ
-235 YYFAGDGS
+235 RDCRKV
-243 NDDPIRR
+243 NNT
-250 CPGVSSVSG
+250 
-259 ITQIVSCE
+259 TQIVSCE
-267 NPANEIDLLNP
+267 NPVNETDLLNP

-305 GLGGATPSGNYGEAG
+305 GLGGEGDSTGNYGEAG
-320 ETSIS
+320 S
-325 AGILGTA
+325 AA
-332 GPTIYSTDITGCTLG
+332 NEEGPQIYSTDLMGCERGDSKNGLSAVDT
-347 YARNYESSGSWQ
+347 A
-359 TQFRLGG
+359 QFMIGG
-366 SAINVAKNADCN
+366 SPINMEKNPNCN
-378 YSHMNGTSAS
+378 FDQMNGTSAS

-395 VALMLSANPNLT
+395 VALMLSANPNLS

-423 PDYGGR
+423 PDYGSR
-429 EGRNKQISLVDYTFT
+429 DGRNKQINLVDYTFT
-444 DSTSSALTDGASAT
+444 DSTSTALTDGASAT
-458 RIDYGWQTNAAGYKF
+458 RVDYGWQTNAAGYKY

-510 SAMKNKSFTYSQV
+510 PAMENKSFTYGQV

-549 DVGTSDDQDSDD
+549 DAGTSDDQDSDD

-572 SVGIYVQSPSGTV
+572 SVGMYVQSPSGTV
-585 SILAVPYNIYYLTDT
+585 SILAVPYNIYYNTDT
-600 QLTTTNDYGLGTYA
+600 QLTTTNEYGLGTYA

-623 WQVFTVSGT
+623 WQVFTVSGK
-632 PRSTCTTAGTS
+632 PKETCTTAGTS